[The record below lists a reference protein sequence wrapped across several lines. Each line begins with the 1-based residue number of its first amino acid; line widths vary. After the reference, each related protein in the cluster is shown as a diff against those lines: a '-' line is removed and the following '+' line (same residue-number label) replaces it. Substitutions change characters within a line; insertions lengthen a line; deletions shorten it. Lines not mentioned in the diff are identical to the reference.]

1 MKIVIPNDYAAAMP
15 RLARHAPLASPEVG
29 RYRKPSADLAG
40 SARGL
45 NTADPIVP
53 VHSRSASRAS

>member
-1 MKIVIPNDYAAAMP
+1 MGIVIADDYADALPA
-15 RLARHAPLASPEVG
+15 LAQHAPRASPEIV